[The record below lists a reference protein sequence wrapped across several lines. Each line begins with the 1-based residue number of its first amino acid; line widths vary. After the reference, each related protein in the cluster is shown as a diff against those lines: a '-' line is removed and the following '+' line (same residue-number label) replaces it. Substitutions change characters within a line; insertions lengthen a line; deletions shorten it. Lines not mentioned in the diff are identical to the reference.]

1 MWAKW
6 VPPFIVY
13 VSQKMGRVHLV
24 EITKHSLRLRF
35 DFSTD
40 FSSNYFFTM
49 IYFFW
54 LCEKPSKKRRLGLE
68 CGLNVSSSFPG
79 CRIDKSG
86 AVLQSSN
93 PDLISLSS

>member
-1 MWAKW
+1 
-6 VPPFIVY
+6 
-13 VSQKMGRVHLV
+13 MGRVHLV

-35 DFSTD
+35 DFSAD

-49 IYFFW
+49 IYFSW
-54 LCEKPSKKRRLGLE
+54 LCELE